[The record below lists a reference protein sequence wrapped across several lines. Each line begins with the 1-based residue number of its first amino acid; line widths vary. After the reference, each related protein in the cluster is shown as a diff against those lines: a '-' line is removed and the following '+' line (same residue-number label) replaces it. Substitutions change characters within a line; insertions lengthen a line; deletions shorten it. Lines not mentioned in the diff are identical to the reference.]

1 MEVSELEDISQDKRE
16 EESNS
21 LRENKGEDSI
31 SVKEEENE
39 LLKSLE
45 EERRRFSRLKPLPTL
60 LILSIGPLLTSVGT
74 ALHDSCDLLVISE
87 AYGSYGVSVAGLSS
101 LLRFFCVGIS
111 LFFGTAATIKI
122 STLIGQNRQQEAK
135 QVIADLFRI
144 AIIVSIP
151 MAVVI
156 YFIAEPVLKYM
167 NCPEFIRK
175 DSISY
180 ILPIIITL
188 PTTVMLQLS
197 MGVIQGEGRSILCGI
212 FQLGVF
218 ILNCCVFAPIIEI
231 AAKAPIKWSGVP
243 YTLAHGIPG
252 IILMVLIFQKV
263 FSIKPTWSM
272 WAKPF
277 GHEIW
282 DALKNA
288 SSFLIFLLANT
299 FPPMLL
305 MHYLLGAAS
314 SIGQLENVNNSFN
327 VLMKVQAFV
336 NSFSTG
342 IAQGFMTS
350 GSYCHGAREINRWVK
365 LLLWALII
373 SFVVQVIFIPI
384 IVPKPWIVAK
394 IWLNTPEEQ
403 YYSNLIIRIPFYTNF
418 LFCVN
423 EVANA
428 CCMSV
433 GKGWA
438 PYVPAVVKGVLTIV
452 ASIGLYYT
460 GKSDPVRIVYVYNIL
475 DGATF
480 IIDVV
485 FLFIIIIPYIRRERM
500 INEKEGGSE
509 LQEEVY

>member
-1 MEVSELEDISQDKRE
+1 MEASEMEDDSQGKKE
-16 EESNS
+16 EGLN
-21 LRENKGEDSI
+21 ENKDEKEI
-31 SVKEEENE
+31 TVKEEDND

-45 EERRRFSRLKPLPTL
+45 EERRRFSLLKPLPTL

-101 LLRFFCVGIS
+101 LIRFFCVGVS

-122 STLIGQNRQQEAK
+122 STLIGQNRQQEAR

-151 MAVVI
+151 AAIII
-156 YFIAEPVLKYM
+156 YFITEPVLKYM

-180 ILPIIITL
+180 ILPIIVTL

-197 MGVIQGEGRSILCGI
+197 MGVIQGEGRSVLCGI
-212 FQLGVF
+212 LQLGVF

-252 IILMVLIFQKV
+252 IILMVLIFQGT

-272 WAKPF
+272 WGRKF

-305 MHYLLGAAS
+305 MHYLLGAAG

-342 IAQGFMTS
+342 ISQGFMTS
-350 GSYCHGAREINRWVK
+350 GSYCHGAREIDRWVK
-365 LLLWALII
+365 LLLWALLI
-373 SFVVQVIFIPI
+373 SFILQIIFIPI
-384 IVPKPWIVAK
+384 IVPKPWIVGK
-394 IWLNTPEEQ
+394 IWLNSPEEE
-403 YYSNLIIRIPFYTNF
+403 YYSNKIIRIPFYTNF
-418 LFCVN
+418 LFSVN
-423 EVANA
+423 EMTNT

-438 PYVPAVVKGVLTIV
+438 PYVPAVIKGILTIV

-460 GKSDPVRIVYVYNIL
+460 GKSEPVRIVYVYNIL
-475 DGATF
+475 DAATF
-480 IIDVV
+480 IIDVIFV
-485 FLFIIIIPYIRRERM
+485 FVIILPYIKKEKLL
-500 INEKEGGSE
+500 NENDQSSQISE
-509 LQEEVY
+509 EMY